1 MTIHLISKALDAA
14 LMREIAIANNI
25 SNIYTTGYQGIRVNF
40 EEQLQSLSPHQA
52 TPFYE
57 QTGKTPDLENEL
69 ALGVTNTTQYRALI
83 KGLNYQLAMTRLAI
97 QGSRA

>member
-14 LMREIAIANNI
+14 LMRQAAIANNI
-25 SNIYTTGYQGIRVNF
+25 SNIHTTGYQGIRVNF
-40 EEQLQSLSPHQA
+40 EEQLQSLHPHQA

-57 QTGKTPDLENEL
+57 QAGKAPDLENEL
-69 ALGVTNTTQYRALI
+69 ALGITNTTQYRALI
-83 KGLNYQLAMTRLAI
+83 KGLNYQLAITRLAI